1 MIETGDITQ
10 TYVTDTILITNQSTT
25 VTNFDQI
32 ARQIEA
38 AYGLPVGSVRITS
51 ITINGIST
59 NAGNGRRRR
68 GELYRKKRQLSTC
81 DQFGL
86 ARSAV
91 QITMR
96 IAYPRRCGVAPAC
109 KQRFLNN
116 VLTLF
121 NTFTSSFPATFI
133 FANGRSVQLVLYPC
147 RATGA
152 FPFIVGGAGGAGIT
166 TTTRETGDITRTF
179 VTNTILANNQSTT
192 VVNFNQIARQ
202 IETAYGLPAG
212 SVRIINI
219 VIIGPIRY
227 PGSSS
232 RRRRGVLYRKKR
244 QLPSCDQYG
253 FARTAVQITMR
264 IVYPRRC
271 GFSPSCKQR
280 FANVILARF
289 NTFAPSF
296 PVTFIF
302 ADGRSIQLVLFA
314 CTATGAFPLVVFAPA
329 ALRTTTRAP
338 VCSLQW
344 NPTGTTVAGDGTP
357 GVGLQQLRGP
367 EDVFV
372 DPFNTLVIADTGNNR
387 IQRWVIGAA
396 QGVTVAGQTGGGA
409 GAGANQLNQ
418 AGGVIVL
425 PNAPV
430 CSLQWNPAGTTVA
443 GDGTAGVGAQQLNLP
458 TDVFLASANTL
469 FIVCT
474 GASRVQ
480 RWTIGA
486 TQGVTVAGQADGSAG
501 GNPNQFSNPTGV
513 VVDRNGNIYVT
524 DTGRS
529 RIQRWPPG
537 AAEGQTIAAGKI
549 A

>member
-1 MIETGDITQ
+1 
-10 TYVTDTILITNQSTT
+10 
-25 VTNFDQI
+25 
-32 ARQIEA
+32 
-38 AYGLPVGSVRITS
+38 
-51 ITINGIST
+51 
-59 NAGNGRRRR
+59 
-68 GELYRKKRQLSTC
+68 
-81 DQFGL
+81 
-86 ARSAV
+86 
-91 QITMR
+91 
-96 IAYPRRCGVAPAC
+96 
-109 KQRFLNN
+109 
-116 VLTLF
+116 
-121 NTFTSSFPATFI
+121 
-133 FANGRSVQLVLYPC
+133 
-147 RATGA
+147 
-152 FPFIVGGAGGAGIT
+152 
-166 TTTRETGDITRTF
+166 TGDITRTF
-179 VTNTILANNQSTT
+179 VTNTILANNQSAT

-202 IETAYGLPAG
+202 IEAAYRLPAG

-227 PGSSS
+227 PGSS

-425 PNAPV
+425 PNGDMYVADADNNRVQFLPV
-430 CSLQWNPAGTTVA
+430 GGGAVVTLPNPPVA
-443 GDGTAGVGAQQLNLP
+443 GRP
-458 TDVFLASANTL
+458 
-469 FIVCT
+469 C
-474 GASRVQ
+474 
-480 RWTIGA
+480 
-486 TQGVTVAGQADGSAG
+486 
-501 GNPNQFSNPTGV
+501 
-513 VVDRNGNIYVT
+513 
-524 DTGRS
+524 
-529 RIQRWPPG
+529 
-537 AAEGQTIAAGKI
+537 KI